1 MKKLLATSALI
12 STVALS
18 SVSFAQTTVT
28 GSLDLTY
35 RSTKGGVG
43 QGDTFMGRETQL
55 NIANKGK
62 LSNGMD

>member
-18 SVSFAQTTVT
+18 SVSFAQTSIT

-35 RSTKGGVG
+35 RSTTGGVG
-43 QGDTFMGRETQL
+43 QGDTFFW
-55 NIANKGK
+55 
-62 LSNGMD
+62 